1 MDQLSFDSM
10 LLTVSNDTGKVTLT
24 PREYQILGLLYQG
37 DQHAARRADLYS
49 QVWNGVRVCNKVLD
63 VHVSKLRKK
72 LTTIG
77 VRVNFEKPA
86 SYKLVFP
93 QGQSDG
99 APARALTA

>member
-1 MDQLSFDSM
+1 MDRLSFDSM
-10 LLTVSNDTGKVTLT
+10 LLTVSNQTGKVTLT

-77 VRVNFEKPA
+77 VQVNFEKPA
-86 SYKLVFP
+86 SYKLVFSPSAP
-93 QGQSDG
+93 QTTQPSELS
-99 APARALTA
+99 A